1 VNVDQTGVLAHQ
13 LDGDGEPLL
22 LLNGGMMSISSWN
35 PFIEPFVE
43 RYRVVR
49 CDFRGQLRSHEP
61 PHRTL
66 DGHVADVI
74 ALLDTLEIERTRV
87 IAASFGAEV
96 GLLLAATHPARVAS
110 LVVATATDV
119 ATQLMRDGGAELG
132 RACRDAAAG
141 RAAASVGEILVPYFY
156 SPAYVAAH
164 RDELAARSAQIG
176 LLPPWWFAAAAELL
190 TSIEDLDLRP
200 VLGKITCPV
209 LVLAAGDDLVMPL
222 DHARALATAIPGAR
236 LEIVPGSGHV
246 LVVEQPERFIR
257 SCLDFL
263 ASVSRYDGR
272 VGRTLER
279 IGAAT
284 IRREDSMRKPVYIAA
299 YHQSKF
305 GKLMGMQ
312 TPDIIATAVKEVCAE
327 IKVDPTAI
335 DVGSVGAVCNIS
347 LNKQGLLSGLMAMV
361 PGLGAKPIEAVENAC
376 ATGGQAI
383 LSVIHKLLLGDG
395 EVGIAVGYEKMR
407 DNDGKMDGKLI
418 GEVLGYFSHPDERP
432 GKVFVFPHLFAEV
445 MELYMKT
452 YGVREEHLAQI
463 AVNEYG
469 NAKYNPYAQ
478 MQKIQIT
485 LEQAMKIEGINRYVV
500 EGLPLKTYD
509 CSQITDGYAAMIVAT
524 EEGLKRLGVAKADV
538 VEIAGYAQATDPLM
552 KAGRDVL
559 RPAGAYA
566 AMGKAYAMA
575 GATQAD
581 VNVAEV
587 HDCFTV
593 MAAIAAEVLG
603 KAPVGKGAQYWV
615 DGKAAVGGE
624 CGINTSGGL
633 IAKGHPI
640 GATGVAMIGWSA
652 WQLLGKVPP
661 ELQVKNAKVAATFN
675 IGGPICASVCTVL
688 KRAS

>member
-1 VNVDQTGVLAHQ
+1 MNVERAGVLAHR

-22 LLNGGMMSISSWN
+22 LLNGGMMSISSWD
-35 PFIEPFVE
+35 PFIQPFVE

-66 DGHVADVI
+66 DGHVADLI
-74 ALLDTLEIERTRV
+74 ALLDSLQIARTRV
-87 IAASFGAEV
+87 IGASFGAEV

-110 LVVATATDV
+110 MVVATATDV
-119 ATQLMRDGGAELG
+119 ATPLMRDGGAELG

-141 RAAASVGEILVPYFY
+141 RAPASVGEILVPHFY

-164 RDELAARSAQIG
+164 RDELAARSAQIA

-209 LVLAAGDDLVMPL
+209 LVLAAGEDLVMPL
-222 DHARALATAIPGAR
+222 DHARALAAAIPDAR
-236 LEIVPGSGHV
+236 LEIVAGSGHV
-246 LVVEQPERFIR
+246 LVVEQPERFVR

-272 VGRTLER
+272 VDRAPQR
-279 IGAAT
+279 IGAVT
-284 IRREDSMRKPVYIAA
+284 NRREDSMRKPVYIAA

-312 TPDIIATAVKEVCAE
+312 PPEIIANAVREVCAE
-327 IKVDPTAI
+327 IKADPAAI
-335 DVGSVGAVCNIS
+335 DVGSVGAVCNVS

-361 PGLGAKPIEAVENAC
+361 PGLAAKPIDAVENAC

-383 LSVIHKLLLGDG
+383 LSVIHKLLVGDG

-407 DNDGKMDGKLI
+407 DADGKMDGKLI
-418 GEVLGYFSHPDERP
+418 GEVLGYFSHPDERA
-432 GKVFVFPHLFAEV
+432 GKVFIFPHLFAEV

-452 YGVREEHLAQI
+452 YGVKEEHLAQI

-478 MQKIQIT
+478 MQKVQPT

-524 EEGLKRLGVAKADV
+524 EEGLKRLGVAKADA

-559 RPAGAYA
+559 RPAAAYA

-575 GATQAD
+575 GATSSDA
-581 VNVAEV
+581 NVAEV